1 MEGRRTSAST
11 LNADPPQVIKM
22 KLKVKWF
29 SPHYEEW
36 HEDECANWRE
46 VAFELMNHLDP
57 VYEVEVI
64 E

>member
-1 MEGRRTSAST
+1 
-11 LNADPPQVIKM
+11 M